1 MYTFAISVITPGPFG
16 FLVVFWLM
24 DDNTPFRLE
33 WRHEATRA
41 LVWSRCP
48 EPSLS
53 SAPDHIGL
61 VLISVSQAAVNKEQV
76 MRVFLLTPHPSASLL
91 IPTAVTHSERSC
103 RVMYFTTVEK
113 ISCSGYVL
121 PPKLSIPACLQEKA
135 GMTVNEMNY
144 HSAVVGIFVVG
155 PLAPRD

>member
-1 MYTFAISVITPGPFG
+1 
-16 FLVVFWLM
+16 M

-33 WRHEATRA
+33 WQEGPTIVS
-41 LVWSRCP
+41 LQRCP
-48 EPSLS
+48 EQSRAHSEPFQS
-53 SAPDHIGL
+53 SPTDLI
-61 VLISVSQAAVNKEQV
+61 VLILIPVSQAAVNKEQV
-76 MRVFLLTPHPSASLL
+76 MRVFLPTPHPSASNL
-91 IPTAVTHSERSC
+91 IPTAVIISEGNC
-103 RVMYFTTVEK
+103 RVMYFTTKEK

-144 HSAVVGIFVVG
+144 HSAMLGIFVVG